1 VSVWPGVGRME
12 QQSTVVLGQ
21 VSTVLA
27 SSGGHAGVWRRAKVV
42 SKKLGG
48 MGDMMEARVT
58 AGSPPGR
65 RGRRSMAQMG
75 GLCSVGHN
83 RPRAAQHAK
92 PGVCR
97 REHISSRSLRR
108 EIALVR
114 GQAWSLGNRSSGWL
128 PSDLVVTRG
137 GGGEATVNT
146 ARISTLEL
154 GCLWFRCPS

>member
-1 VSVWPGVGRME
+1 MVSVWPGVGRMA

-75 GLCSVGHN
+75 GFVRLDTIVHALRSTPNQVSVG
-83 RPRAAQHAK
+83 
-92 PGVCR
+92 V
-97 REHISSRSLRR
+97 STSRVGRYDER
-108 EIALVR
+108 
-114 GQAWSLGNRSSGWL
+114 
-128 PSDLVVTRG
+128 
-137 GGGEATVNT
+137 
-146 ARISTLEL
+146 
-154 GCLWFRCPS
+154 